1 VETEIKHMNKNNLSM
16 YVLKFKSK
24 LRNFTGKIKGVR
36 KFNIFLKLNLQIALK
51 IRKNTDG
58 YIYV

>member
-1 VETEIKHMNKNNLSM
+1 VENEIKHMNKNNLSM
-16 YVLKFKSK
+16 YIPKFKNK
-24 LRNFTGKIKGVR
+24 LRNLTGKIKGVR
-36 KFNIFLKLNLQIALK
+36 KFNLQIALK